1 MKQNTLEQN
10 YYQEDEIDLKQ
21 LFKTLQLKKNFILGI
36 TATITI
42 LAGIYAFNKAPTYG
56 ATALIEIGSYKFH
69 NTVFINNNNNNN
81 KINIDNPADLT
92 KKLNLLFPKATTS
105 KPKKLNS
112 FIEIRAN
119 STSVNLAKKE
129 IQKITDYLIDS
140 HFEYLKKTKN
150 ELESIKGTLVY
161 NYRNSKIIGNIAGE
175 VVQPKKKLIIAVAFI
190 AGFILSI
197 FLVFIM
203 NAFRK
208 EDDRVSA

>member
-1 MKQNTLEQN
+1 MKNNITKQN
-10 YYQEDEIDLKQ
+10 YYQEDGIDLKE
-21 LFKTLQLKKNFILGI
+21 LFNTLWLKKNLIIGI
-36 TATITI
+36 TASITI
-42 LAGIYAFNKAPTYG
+42 LAGIYAFNKVPTYG

-69 NTVFINNNNNNN
+69 NTVFINNNNN

-119 STSVNLAKKE
+119 STSVDLAKKE

-150 ELESIKGTLVY
+150 ELESIKGNLVY
-161 NYRNSKIIGNIAGE
+161 NYRNSKIIGNITVK
-175 VVQPKKKLIIAVAFI
+175 VVQPKKKLIIVVAFI

>member
-1 MKQNTLEQN
+1 MQKNTPEQN
-10 YYQEDEIDLKQ
+10 YYQEDEIDLKE
-21 LFKTLQLKKNFILGI
+21 LFKILWLKKNFILGI
-36 TATITI
+36 TTTITI
-42 LAGIYAFNKAPTYG
+42 LAGIYAFNKVPTYG

-69 NTVFINNNNNNN
+69 NTVFINNNNNK

-119 STSVNLAKKE
+119 STSVDLAKKE

-150 ELESIKGTLVY
+150 ELESIKGNLVY

-197 FLVFIM
+197 FLVLIM

-208 EDDRVSA
+208 EDDKATA